1 MEDKRDNPQELLR
14 TSGAAAKTGLS
25 VSTLNKLRCSGGG
38 PAFLKLG
45 RAVLK
50 LGRAVRYKPVD
61 LKDWLDSRRVMS
73 TSEIVIDQ
81 LAGNRSVR
89 HD

>member
-14 TSGAAAKTGLS
+14 TSSAAAITGLS

-45 RAVLK
+45 RAV
-50 LGRAVRYKPVD
+50 RYRPVD
-61 LKDWLDSRRVMS
+61 LKDWLNSRRVMS
-73 TSEIVIDQ
+73 TSEIVIGR
-81 LAGNRSVR
+81 LAGKLVR
-89 HD
+89 KA

>member
-14 TSGAAAKTGLS
+14 TSGAAAISGLS

-45 RAVLK
+45 RAV
-50 LGRAVRYKPVD
+50 RYKPVD
-61 LKDWLDSRRVMS
+61 LKDWLDSRRVTS
-73 TSEIVIDQ
+73 TSEIVIGR

>member
-1 MEDKRDNPQELLR
+1 MEDKRDDPQEVLR

-45 RAVLK
+45 RAV
-50 LGRAVRYKPVD
+50 RYKPAD

-73 TSEIVIDQ
+73 TSEIVIGRLD
-81 LAGNRSVR
+81 GNSGGKA
-89 HD
+89 

>member
-1 MEDKRDNPQELLR
+1 MEDKKDNPQELLR
-14 TSGAAAKTGLS
+14 TSGAATITGLS
-25 VSTLNKLRCSGGG
+25 GSTLNKLRCSGGG
-38 PAFLKLG
+38 PAFLE
-45 RAVLK
+45 

-73 TSEIVIDQ
+73 TSEIVIGR

-89 HD
+89 HG

>member
-14 TSGAAAKTGLS
+14 TSGAAAITGLS

-38 PAFLKLG
+38 PAF
-45 RAVLK
+45 LK

-73 TSEIVIDQ
+73 TSEIVIGRV
-81 LAGNRSVR
+81 AGNRSVR

>member
-1 MEDKRDNPQELLR
+1 MEDKRDDPQELLR

-45 RAVLK
+45 RAV
-50 LGRAVRYKPVD
+50 RYKPVD

-73 TSEIVIDQ
+73 TSEIVIGRLD
-81 LAGNRSVR
+81 GNSGGKA
-89 HD
+89 

>member
-1 MEDKRDNPQELLR
+1 MEDKRDDPQELLR

-45 RAVLK
+45 RAV
-50 LGRAVRYKPVD
+50 RYKPAD

-73 TSEIVIDQ
+73 TSEIVIGR
-81 LAGNRSVR
+81 LAANWSVR

>member
-45 RAVLK
+45 RAV
-50 LGRAVRYKPVD
+50 RYKPVD

-73 TSEIVIDQ
+73 TSENRDRS
-81 LAGNRSVR
+81 AGRRSVGKA
-89 HD
+89 

>member
-14 TSGAAAKTGLS
+14 TSGAAAITGLS

-45 RAVLK
+45 RAV
-50 LGRAVRYKPVD
+50 RYKPVD
-61 LKDWLDSRRVMS
+61 LKDWLDSRRVLS
-73 TSEIVIDQ
+73 TSE
-81 LAGNRSVR
+81 NRDWSVGR
-89 HD
+89 QSVGKA

>member
-14 TSGAAAKTGLS
+14 TSGAAAITGLS
-25 VSTLNKLRCSGGG
+25 ISTLNKLRCSGGG

-45 RAVLK
+45 RAV
-50 LGRAVRYKPVD
+50 RYKSVD

-73 TSEIVIDQ
+73 TSE
-81 LAGNRSVR
+81 S
-89 HD
+89 

>member
-1 MEDKRDNPQELLR
+1 MEDKRDDQQELLR

-45 RAVLK
+45 RAV
-50 LGRAVRYKPVD
+50 RYKPAD

-73 TSEIVIDQ
+73 TSEIAIGRLD
-81 LAGNRSVR
+81 GNRSIR

>member
-1 MEDKRDNPQELLR
+1 MEAKRDNPQELLR
-14 TSGAAAKTGLS
+14 TSGAAAITGLS

-45 RAVLK
+45 RAV
-50 LGRAVRYKPVD
+50 RYKAVD

-73 TSEIVIDQ
+73 TSEIVIGR

>member
-45 RAVLK
+45 RAV
-50 LGRAVRYKPVD
+50 RYKPVD

-73 TSEIVIDQ
+73 TSEIVIGRV
-81 LAGNRSVR
+81 AGNRSVR

>member
-45 RAVLK
+45 RAV
-50 LGRAVRYKPVD
+50 RYKPVD

-73 TSEIVIDQ
+73 TSEIVIGRP
-81 LAGNRSVR
+81 AGNRSVR

>member
-14 TSGAAAKTGLS
+14 TSGAAAITGLS

-38 PAFLKLG
+38 PAF
-45 RAVLK
+45 LK

-73 TSEIVIDQ
+73 TSEIVIGR

>member
-14 TSGAAAKTGLS
+14 TSGAAAITGLS

-38 PAFLKLG
+38 PAF
-45 RAVLK
+45 LK

-73 TSEIVIDQ
+73 TSEIVIAR

>member
-14 TSGAAAKTGLS
+14 TAGAAAIIGLS

-45 RAVLK
+45 RAV
-50 LGRAVRYKPVD
+50 RYKPVD
-61 LKDWLDSRRVMS
+61 LKDWLDSRRVIS
-73 TSEIVIDQ
+73 TSEIVIGR
-81 LAGNRSVR
+81 LAGNRSLR

>member
-14 TSGAAAKTGLS
+14 TSGAAAITGLS

-38 PAFLKLG
+38 PAF
-45 RAVLK
+45 LK

-73 TSEIVIDQ
+73 TSEIVIGR
-81 LAGNRSVR
+81 LTGNRSVR

>member
-45 RAVLK
+45 RAV
-50 LGRAVRYKPVD
+50 RYKPVD

-73 TSEIVIDQ
+73 TSEIVIDR

>member
-1 MEDKRDNPQELLR
+1 MEDKRDSPQELLR

-45 RAVLK
+45 RAV
-50 LGRAVRYKPVD
+50 RYKPVD

-73 TSEIVIDQ
+73 TSEIVIGR

>member
-14 TSGAAAKTGLS
+14 TSGAAAITGLS

-45 RAVLK
+45 RAV
-50 LGRAVRYKPVD
+50 RYKPVD
-61 LKDWLDSRRVMS
+61 LKDWLDSSACHEHVRNRDRS
-73 TSEIVIDQ
+73 AGRQ
-81 LAGNRSVR
+81 LVGKA
-89 HD
+89 

>member
-14 TSGAAAKTGLS
+14 TSGAAAITGLS

-45 RAVLK
+45 RAV
-50 LGRAVRYKPVD
+50 RYKPAD

-73 TSEIVIDQ
+73 TSEIAIGRLD
-81 LAGNRSVR
+81 GNRSIR
-89 HD
+89 LD

>member
-45 RAVLK
+45 RAV
-50 LGRAVRYKPVD
+50 RYKPVD

-73 TSEIVIDQ
+73 TSEIVIGRLD
-81 LAGNRSVR
+81 GNSGGKA
-89 HD
+89 

>member
-45 RAVLK
+45 RAV
-50 LGRAVRYKPVD
+50 RYKPVD

-73 TSEIVIDQ
+73 TSEIVIVR
-81 LAGNRSVR
+81 LADNRSVR

>member
-14 TSGAAAKTGLS
+14 TSGAAAISGLS

-38 PAFLKLG
+38 PAFLK
-45 RAVLK
+45 R
-50 LGRAVRYKPVD
+50 GRAVRYKPVD

-73 TSEIVIDQ
+73 TSEIVIGR

>member
-1 MEDKRDNPQELLR
+1 MEDKRDDPQELLR

-45 RAVLK
+45 RA
-50 LGRAVRYKPVD
+50 ARYKPAD

-73 TSEIVIDQ
+73 TSEIVIGRLD
-81 LAGNRSVR
+81 GNSGGKA
-89 HD
+89 

>member
-14 TSGAAAKTGLS
+14 TSGAAAITGLS
-25 VSTLNKLRCSGGG
+25 ISTLNKLRCSGGG

-45 RAVLK
+45 RAV
-50 LGRAVRYKPVD
+50 RYKPAD

-73 TSEIVIDQ
+73 TSEIVIGRLD
-81 LAGNRSVR
+81 GNSGGKA
-89 HD
+89 